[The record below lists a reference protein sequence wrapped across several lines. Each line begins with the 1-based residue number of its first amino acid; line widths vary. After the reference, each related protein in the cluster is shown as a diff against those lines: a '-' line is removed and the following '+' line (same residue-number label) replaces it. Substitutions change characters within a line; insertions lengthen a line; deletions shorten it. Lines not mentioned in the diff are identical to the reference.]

1 MSMVLMFLF
10 SLLFAATA
18 AKGAKD
24 VATASAGFC
33 GPTVDDVGDC
43 DSGNSGSWRIDAPV
57 LDPRPGDISASWMH
71 PSATIRDVTRWT
83 PGAETSNYTRRLEPH
98 TLLKGRR
105 LRGGRLKGAAIKLV
119 HSPEWEQLK
128 TTCRTHCASC
138 SRCRFI
144 SYSLHHR
151 DCSWHAVCDLARL
164 QTTGTGK
171 VMDFRTMAMKKN
183 RSSPLRLAR
192 GLSRRQTMPTQKWA
206 ELSAAAH
213 ARPFMVQIGANDHS
227 QDKDGGDIAP
237 RLLQR
242 GWRGLLVEPMSNP

>member
-1 MSMVLMFLF
+1 MPVAAYKRYKMFLL
-10 SLLFAATA
+10 SLLSVTTA
-18 AKGAKD
+18 AKK
-24 VATASAGFC
+24 VATASTGFC
-33 GPTVDDVGDC
+33 GPTVDEVGDC
-43 DSGNSGSWRIDAPV
+43 DSGNSGSWRIDAT
-57 LDPRPGDISASWMH
+57 S
-71 PSATIRDVTRWT
+71 
-83 PGAETSNYTRRLEPH
+83 PGA
-98 TLLKGRR
+98 KGGR

-119 HSPEWEQLK
+119 HSPAWEQLK

-206 ELSAAAH
+206 ALSAGAH
-213 ARPFMVQIGANDHS
+213 AQPFMVQIGANDHS
-227 QDKDGGDIAP
+227 QDSNGGDIAP

-242 GWRGLLVEPMSNP
+242 GWRGLLANRCLTL

>member
-1 MSMVLMFLF
+1 MFLF
-10 SLLFAATA
+10 SVLFVAA
-18 AKGAKD
+18 AKGAKN
-24 VATASAGFC
+24 VATASTGFC
-33 GPTVDDVGDC
+33 GPTVDEVGDC
-43 DSGNSGSWRIDAPV
+43 DSGNSGSWRIDAT
-57 LDPRPGDISASWMH
+57 I
-71 PSATIRDVTRWT
+71 ATS
-83 PGAETSNYTRRLEPH
+83 PGA
-98 TLLKGRR
+98 K
-105 LRGGRLKGAAIKLV
+105 GGRLKGGAIELV
-119 HSPEWEQLK
+119 HSPAWEQLK

-144 SYSLHHR
+144 SFSLHHR

-171 VMDFRTMAMKKN
+171 VMDFRTMAMEKQSS
-183 RSSPLRLAR
+183 SSPLRLAR

-206 ELSAAAH
+206 ELSAGAH

-242 GWRGLLVEPMSNP
+242 GWRGLLVEPMPNP

>member
-1 MSMVLMFLF
+1 MVLMFLL
-10 SLLFAATA
+10 SLLSVATA
-18 AKGAKD
+18 AKD

-33 GPTVDDVGDC
+33 GPTVDEVGDC
-43 DSGNSGSWRIDAPV
+43 DSGNSGSWRIDAT
-57 LDPRPGDISASWMH
+57 S
-71 PSATIRDVTRWT
+71 
-83 PGAETSNYTRRLEPH
+83 PGA
-98 TLLKGRR
+98 K
-105 LRGGRLKGAAIKLV
+105 GGRWGLKGAAIQLV
-119 HSPEWEQLK
+119 HSPAWEQLK

-138 SRCRFI
+138 SRCRFF

-171 VMDFRTMAMKKN
+171 IMDFRTMAMKN
-183 RSSPLRLAR
+183 QSSSSPLRLAR

-227 QDKDGGDIAP
+227 QDKEGGDVAP

-242 GWRGLLVEPMSNP
+242 GWRGLLVEPMPNP